1 MTVKSSLGNG
11 TPSFM
16 LEQDG
21 DKVTGTYK
29 GQLGEQP
36 VMGTANGNEV
46 MIKYSGA
53 SQGVLLDVT
62 YAGTVDG
69 NTMPAR

>member
-1 MTVKSSLGNG
+1 METV
-11 TPSFM
+11 
-16 LEQDG
+16 
-21 DKVTGTYK
+21 
-29 GQLGEQP
+29 
-36 VMGTANGNEV
+36 NGNEV

-53 SQGVLLDVT
+53 GQGVLLDVT